1 MPEDIF
7 GVPAHPL
14 IVHVVA
20 VLLPLAAIAGILI
33 AFIRPLARRY
43 ATLVAGSALIWLPAV
58 KLAEDSGENLEKQV
72 NASLSGPTANAEST
86 LMREHTDLADSL
98 FPWALVLAIGL
109 IAFAV
114 VRRQFEGSSGSP
126 SGGMVAAHWTAVL
139 LTVAG
144 AVLSLYLV
152 IRIGHLGAEAAW
164 TRVTST

>member
-1 MPEDIF
+1 MPEEIF

-20 VLLPLAAIAGILI
+20 VLVPLAALAGILI
-33 AFIRPLARRY
+33 AFIPPLARRY
-43 ATLVAGSALIWLPAV
+43 ATLVAVSALVWLPAV
-58 KLAEDSGENLEKQV
+58 KLAENSGENLQQQV

-86 LMREHTDLADSL
+86 LMQEHAELADSL

-109 IAFAV
+109 IVFAV
-114 VRRQFEGSSGSP
+114 VRRQLETSSGSA
-126 SGGMVAAHWTAVL
+126 SGGVVAAKWVSIAV
-139 LTVAG
+139 TVAG

-164 TRVTST
+164 TRVTSN